1 MKHNSLFHISGGVV
15 KIDQVTI
22 YNETDKKRNKNEEKE
37 EADDSDHSEVVEV
50 KPMPT
55 DNLPCPSASKLVL
68 LIIRK
73 ELALTIR
80 DWLHS
85 KMDPLEDARDKLLY
99 LRAICEAGYLPR
111 LIKLSEYSEEFGPI
125 KKSTY
130 YDWMGTSL
138 KYTRGEIDGIIENLP
153 FR

>member
-1 MKHNSLFHISGGVV
+1 MKSFGNINISNSYIEKFINNYSVPDTKDV
-15 KIDQVTI
+15 KK
-22 YNETDKKRNKNEEKE
+22 DKAEEE
-37 EADDSDHSEVVEV
+37 DNADRAEVVEV

-55 DNLPCPSASKLVL
+55 DNLPCPCPSTLVR

-85 KMDPLEDARDKLLY
+85 QMDPLEEARDKLLF

-111 LIKLSEYSEEFGPI
+111 LLSLAEYCEEFGPI

-138 KYTRGEIDGIIENLP
+138 NYTRGEIDGIIENLP